1 MEVLKKYVFNR
12 RKKDTIILIHGLY
25 TSSGF
30 WLSFFKQFKNFK
42 IIAFDINYD
51 KLLNCE
57 YSREFIK
64 SKFLVDEHIVGV
76 ISHSFGTVL
85 SDIIFEK
92 KSEIVYKICPIGF
105 SKRIDTNDFVL
116 DIINKTALS
125 KDLISNT
132 MKLASLFVSNTR
144 NILTCN
150 GEIYIPSNDIF
161 FSYDIPKKKNIEF
174 NGDHFN
180 IYNALND
187 IIDKIMKSNIID

>member
-1 MEVLKKYVFNR
+1 M
-12 RKKDTIILIHGLY
+12 
-25 TSSGF
+25 
-30 WLSFFKQFKNFK
+30 
-42 IIAFDINYD
+42 
-51 KLLNCE
+51 
-57 YSREFIK
+57 
-64 SKFLVDEHIVGV
+64 GV

-85 SDIIFEK
+85 SDIIFEQ
-92 KSEIVYKICPIGF
+92 KSEIVYKICPIAF

-161 FSYDIPKKKNIEF
+161 FSYDIPKKKDIEF
-174 NGDHFN
+174 IGDHFN
-180 IYNALND
+180 IHNALND
-187 IIDKIMKSNIID
+187 IIDKIMKSNTID